1 MPIHRHADPSYDVV
15 VVGARAAGAATAHL
29 LARSGLRVL
38 LVDRGRYGT
47 DTLSTHAL
55 MRGGVLQ
62 LSRWGLLEKIIAA
75 GTPPVRRA
83 TFRYA
88 EAVVPVTIKP
98 SHGVDALYA
107 PRRTVLD
114 PILIDAAVA
123 SGADVRFGIAVT
135 DVDRDRHGAVTGV
148 VGRTRHGQAFR
159 ARARIVVGA
168 DGIRSTIA
176 ERVGA
181 PFERV
186 GTSAAAITY
195 GYWSGLET
203 DGYEWNFRP
212 GAASGV
218 VPTNDGQACVYAS
231 ASPRRIGRGGLAPL
245 TRIVAQSSADLAGRL
260 AAAVPPRALRTFTG
274 RPGHLRRSWGR
285 GWALVGD
292 AGYFKDPLSAHGLTD
307 ALRDAE
313 LLARGIITV
322 ADGADERDALASFQ
336 ATRDALSTALFDA
349 IDVIAGHRW
358 TDEAIPSLLL
368 QLNAAMADEVEALAA
383 LPPPPPPSDQRRSTR
398 SSPEMQLIHSMSVHC
413 ARA

>member
-1 MPIHRHADPSYDVV
+1 MPTHRHPDPSYDVV

-75 GTPPVRRA
+75 GTPPVRRS
-83 TFRYA
+83 TFRYGD
-88 EAVVPVTIKP
+88 AVVPIAIKP
-98 SHGVDALYA
+98 SQGVDALYA

-114 PILIDAAVA
+114 PILVDAAVA
-123 SGADVRFGIAVT
+123 SGADVRFGIAAT

-148 VGRTRHGQAFR
+148 VGRTRHGWAFR

-186 GTSAAAITY
+186 GTSVAAITY

-212 GAASGV
+212 DAASGV
-218 VPTNDGQACVYAS
+218 VPTNDGHACVYAS

-245 TRIVAQSSADLAGRL
+245 TRIVAESSADLAGRL
-260 AAAVPPRALRTFTG
+260 AAAAPPHALRTFTG
-274 RPGHLRRSWGR
+274 RPGHMRRSWGR

-313 LLARGIITV
+313 LLARGIIAV
-322 ADGADERDALASFQ
+322 VVDGADERDALASYQ
-336 ATRDALSTALFDA
+336 MTRDALSTALFDV

-358 TDEAIPSLLL
+358 TDEEIPNLLL
-368 QLNAAMADEVEALAA
+368 QLNAAMAGEIEALAA
-383 LPPPPPPSDQRRSTR
+383 LSPLPPPSDQRRSTR
-398 SSPEMQLIHSMSVHC
+398 SSSETQLIHSRSVPC
-413 ARA
+413 G